1 MSSSTLRFNK
11 LLSAT
16 IKNSI
21 SSTGSFSQNLLQKFP
36 VLTSG
41 FRATQMLHQLTH
53 VVCKHKL
60 SSSSSSRIPHLGFFP
75 LFFFFFFP
83 FLFKMWNLLG
93 YLIWHI
99 MLSSILYHLKNP
111 HHLLKFH
118 VGRCTHFC
126 IFKFKD
132 SDRFC
137 VSDQAEK
144 KRRTVRLSLPFCFLR
159 HKHGSIFC
167 YTCKVE
173 KERYCN

>member
-1 MSSSTLRFNK
+1 MEILKQETV
-11 LLSAT
+11 T
-16 IKNSI
+16 
-21 SSTGSFSQNLLQKFP
+21 
-36 VLTSG
+36 V
-41 FRATQMLHQLTH
+41 
-53 VVCKHKL
+53 
-60 SSSSSSRIPHLGFFP
+60 FFP

-144 KRRTVRLSLPFCFLR
+144 KRRTVCLSLPFCFLR

-173 KERYCN
+173 KERYCNWVLRTQIFLINRSVCYLNFTLIKFRQ